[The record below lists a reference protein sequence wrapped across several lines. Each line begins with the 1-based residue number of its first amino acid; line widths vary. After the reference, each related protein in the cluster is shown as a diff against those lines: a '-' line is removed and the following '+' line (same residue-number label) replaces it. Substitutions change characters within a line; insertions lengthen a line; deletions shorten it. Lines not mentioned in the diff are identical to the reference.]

1 MESVVLPLLVETVK
15 PMIEVLMS
23 RVTEEIHFF
32 RGSGKDLS
40 KLERKIQIISNIVL
54 NMTATN
60 TSTCTSS
67 SNPVEL
73 WVTNVVKIIHNV
85 ENLLDV
91 LAYEKQRQVVMK
103 IGPMKRV
110 YFRRK
115 IGKWISRINTNI
127 DEALIEA
134 QTIAHLRDLMHSL
147 PPATNIITSEGAAAE
162 DQDRLQQLRRNVDMS
177 LIVGR
182 DSDVD
187 SMVDKLCNPS
197 QDYRL
202 SVVAIVGI
210 GGIGKTVLAK
220 NVFEDKRV
228 TDNFTERIWVAAP
241 EAFSIEGILNKMLEY
256 IHMSSSVT
264 TSSSE
269 IAVRKLKGNLDGKK
283 YLLVLD
289 DVWNVNQ
296 HIWDATRSSLE
307 RIGGSQESMIL
318 VTTRGTDVAQT
329 MNAFVHPLPE
339 LSEDDSWYLFKKVAF
354 TKMSQEYISIFETTG
369 KNIVKKCKGVPLAIK
384 SIGGMLQTKR
394 HAYEWE
400 KIEQSE
406 LWDLPQDGTGILPSL
421 KLSYKHLSSPFLQK
435 CFSFCAALPKDWSIG
450 KSWLI
455 RIWTAL
461 GLVRRSE
468 NRELIE
474 DIAEEYINELLSI
487 SFLHVVERDEIG
499 ETLYYGM
506 HDLVHDLAK
515 SVSKHELLLLE
526 AGNSVTAIS
535 DVQHLAIYEHKELKT
550 DCWDKVVVEN
560 LCTLIIYK
568 SLPGG
573 LLKHVKY
580 LRVLNLRDMGLEEVP
595 EAVAGLKCLKFLS
608 LTNNPIKVL
617 PEFITELY
625 NLQSLDIYKCNLL
638 EEVPGGLSNLV
649 NLRHFIMMKLIK
661 LPAKMIGQL
670 KCLQTLPRLLLTEG
684 GFQISELGGLPH
696 VSGRLTIVGLELIK
710 SKQDAES
717 ARLSEK
723 SRVNKLWLS
732 WNSDDDWIKHEEVL
746 DGLKPN
752 CNLRRLIVQSY
763 GGEKFPSWLMRMD
776 VIKIIELV
784 DCRRCQ
790 KLPTLGHL
798 PFLEKLGI
806 EYMRLLEYIGVEF
819 YCNSYSSEANS
830 SMVYFPRLKQLEL
843 LGLGKLTEWVE
854 PSSGEWTIFPLLEEL
869 KIEDCPELKTTPYKF
884 PSLEQLTVKNIT
896 SGLLLTNIIS
906 NKVSVTCLK
915 VLQIEGITEMT
926 HLPEVLAEYCTSLQ
940 TLRINR
946 CRDLSCLPESLSK
959 MISLELLQIKWCPNL
974 VSVPCNLSGFRSLR
988 ELEILYNV
996 GLTSVPEGLQSCTAM
1011 EKLWISCCPK
1021 IETLPDLTGLNSL
1034 HNLSLRSMIKMITDP
1049 PDWLYRLPC
1058 LTTLHIGYCEDRD
1071 EFPDMSFL
1079 WKVTSLETLN
1089 LCGWGKLQN
1098 LPEELQQFTMLKG
1111 LGICE
1116 FENMECFPDW
1126 FGNLSSLNALCTAR
1140 CKNLKK
1146 LPTEDAMKRLA
1157 KLSYL
1162 DIEDCPLLENAVK
1175 VNGTEHHKI
1184 SKIEVRVNGR
1194 FL

>member
-269 IAVRKLKGNLDGKK
+269 IA
-283 YLLVLD
+283 
-289 DVWNVNQ
+289 
-296 HIWDATRSSLE
+296 
-307 RIGGSQESMIL
+307 ESMIL

-406 LWDLPQDGTGILPSL
+406 LWDLPQD
-421 KLSYKHLSSPFLQK
+421 
-435 CFSFCAALPKDWSIG
+435 
-450 KSWLI
+450 
-455 RIWTAL
+455 
-461 GLVRRSE
+461 
-468 NRELIE
+468 
-474 DIAEEYINELLSI
+474 
-487 SFLHVVERDEIG
+487 
-499 ETLYYGM
+499 
-506 HDLVHDLAK
+506 
-515 SVSKHELLLLE
+515 
-526 AGNSVTAIS
+526 GNSVTAIS